1 MADGLDQFSR
11 LIERYDWSSIQNIW
25 VEPESLILWFILIFG
40 GAAVFLSHQVK
51 GLIGL
56 LSFVLFFLIIE
67 TFDNHPPLHNALVI
81 YQESGGTTTLNF
93 IDNGMNTLFP
103 LDTFPQRSTE
113 REARRFWIKNGIDNI
128 SFISD
133 STTYGNLRIELPYI
147 AFQKERIIVLG
158 DDRWQEVTS
167 HERMSIDYAIVV
179 PGFKGKI
186 DDIRQIFDIRNRSR
200 TQSALFP
207 AKVIARRVPTATHIL
222 PPHTHRRCFYRKHDT
237 R

>member
-1 MADGLDQFSR
+1 
-11 LIERYDWSSIQNIW
+11 
-25 VEPESLILWFILIFG
+25 
-40 GAAVFLSHQVK
+40 
-51 GLIGL
+51 
-56 LSFVLFFLIIE
+56 
-67 TFDNHPPLHNALVI
+67 
-81 YQESGGTTTLNF
+81 
-93 IDNGMNTLFP
+93 MNTLFS

-186 DDIRQIFDIRNRSR
+186 DDIRQIFDIREIVLAHNLPYFQQKSLQEECRRLRISCHRIR
-200 TQSALFP
+200 TDSAF
-207 AKVIARRVPTATHIL
+207 IANTTPVKTQMKDAN
-222 PPHTHRRCFYRKHDT
+222 
-237 R
+237 